1 MLYTLFRYVGAVP
14 AAAVHAEDDHLQ
26 SEGEHRGQSQENRLR
41 AQSGRQT
48 RLVATIGSHKNCM
61 MRKVSLI
68 IGKNT

>member
-48 RLVATIGSHKNCM
+48 RLVATIG
-61 MRKVSLI
+61 VS
-68 IGKNT
+68 